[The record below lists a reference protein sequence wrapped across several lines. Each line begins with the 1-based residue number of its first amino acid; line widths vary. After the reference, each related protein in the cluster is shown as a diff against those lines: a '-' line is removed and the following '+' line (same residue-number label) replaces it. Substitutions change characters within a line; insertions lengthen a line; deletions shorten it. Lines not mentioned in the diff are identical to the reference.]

1 MSAGSL
7 FLEDLEI
14 YALFGSVD
22 GPQLALRD
30 EEQLED
36 PIARFVESRDLRKAH
51 KCGLNRIHIVPI
63 DHADGVE

>member
-14 YALFGSVD
+14 YALFGSID
-22 GPQLALRD
+22 GPQLALRN

-36 PIARFVESRDLRKAH
+36 PIAWFVESGDLRKAH
-51 KCGLNRIHIVPI
+51 ERGLDCVRVVPI